1 MPVLIF
7 FGDISYGLYL
17 IHMLVFYAF
26 NTVQDWLF
34 PWAPQPKGHF
44 EVLLVRFVVS
54 FSIATLL
61 AVISRRYF
69 EEPFL
74 KIKERLKSRRTESRD
89 KQGLGQAP
97 ILS

>member
-26 NTVQDWLF
+26 NAVQDWLF